1 MSEVVSVHT
10 YEYGVVTGEL
20 VKIAD
25 DILHIKL
32 EDGTI
37 IKVIK

>member
-37 IKVIK
+37 IKILK